1 MPSMMYS
8 FVLGSMI
15 SILYMYRDN
24 EINSYCKDFIINID
38 HSEEILITGL
48 FSTVI
53 TMCFY
58 DEKIRNFLFIT
69 AFNCFVLQ
77 FIHNHKD
84 EIITNFTN

>member
-1 MPSMMYS
+1 MPSMMYT
-8 FVLGSMI
+8 FVLGSII

-24 EINSYCKDFIINID
+24 QINDYFKDFIINMD

-58 DEKIRNFLFIT
+58 DDKIRNFLFII

-77 FIHNHKD
+77 CLHNHKD
-84 EIITNFTN
+84 EIITHLF

>member
-1 MPSMMYS
+1 MMYS
-8 FVLGSMI
+8 FVLGTMI

-24 EINSYCKDFIINID
+24 QINDYFKDFIINMD

-69 AFNCFVLQ
+69 VLNCFVLQ
-77 FIHNHKD
+77 CLHNHKD
-84 EIITNFTN
+84 EIITNFF

>member
-1 MPSMMYS
+1 MMYS

-24 EINSYCKDFIINID
+24 EINNHFKDFVINMD

-58 DEKIRNFLFIT
+58 DDKIRNFLFIT
-69 AFNCFVLQ
+69 VLNCFVIKCLY
-77 FIHNHKD
+77 NHKD
-84 EIITNFTN
+84 EIITNFF

>member
-1 MPSMMYS
+1 MMYS

-24 EINSYCKDFIINID
+24 EINSYCKDFVINMD

-58 DEKIRNFLFIT
+58 DDKIRNFLFII
-69 AFNCFVLQ
+69 AFNCFL
-77 FIHNHKD
+77 IKCLYNHKD
-84 EIITNFTN
+84 QIITNFF

>member
-8 FVLGSMI
+8 FVLGTMI

-24 EINSYCKDFIINID
+24 EINDYFKDFIINMD

-58 DEKIRNFLFIT
+58 DDKIRNFLFIT
-69 AFNCFVLQ
+69 VLNCFVLQ
-77 FIHNHKD
+77 CLHNHKE
-84 EIITNFTN
+84 EIITHLF

>member
-24 EINSYCKDFIINID
+24 NINNYCKDFIINMD

-69 AFNCFVLQ
+69 AFNCFVIKCL
-77 FIHNHKD
+77 HNHKD
-84 EIITNFTN
+84 EIITNFF

>member
-8 FVLGSMI
+8 FVLGSII

-24 EINSYCKDFIINID
+24 EINDYFKDFIINMD

-48 FSTVI
+48 FSTII

-69 AFNCFVLQ
+69 VLNCFVLQ
-77 FIHNHKD
+77 CLHNHKD
-84 EIITNFTN
+84 EIITHLF

>member
-1 MPSMMYS
+1 MMYS
-8 FVLGSMI
+8 FVLGSII

-24 EINSYCKDFIINID
+24 EINDYFKDFIINMD
-38 HSEEILITGL
+38 LSEEILITGL

-69 AFNCFVLQ
+69 VLNCFVLQ
-77 FIHNHKD
+77 CLHNHKD
-84 EIITNFTN
+84 EIITHLF

>member
-8 FVLGSMI
+8 FLLGSII

-24 EINSYCKDFIINID
+24 EINDYFKDFIINMD

-58 DEKIRNFLFIT
+58 DEKIRNFLFIIVL
-69 AFNCFVLQ
+69 NCFVLQ
-77 FIHNHKD
+77 CLHNHKD
-84 EIITNFTN
+84 EIITHLF